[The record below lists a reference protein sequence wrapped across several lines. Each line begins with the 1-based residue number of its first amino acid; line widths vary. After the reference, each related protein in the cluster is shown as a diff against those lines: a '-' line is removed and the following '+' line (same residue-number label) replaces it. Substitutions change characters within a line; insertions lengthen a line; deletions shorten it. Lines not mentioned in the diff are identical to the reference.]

1 MQMLEGDC
9 IPSPAGL
16 WNYNAVVRYKGHK
29 FLLQGG
35 TYDFVSGIMSGVRL
49 HEFEQYDD
57 IWSDDAPEVG
67 GVWSVTL
74 TEVGPNKILV
84 VRALIDSAGIAL
96 KDAKTMADNPPAL
109 VGNNYTHSEAQ
120 SIQEAIAAA
129 GGTATIA
136 EVTTN

>member
-1 MQMLEGDC
+1 MLEGDC
-9 IPSPAGL
+9 MPSPAGL
-16 WNYNAVVRYKGHK
+16 WNYNAVVRYEGHK

-57 IWSDDAPEVG
+57 IWSEDAPEVG

-74 TEVGPNKILV
+74 TEVGPNKMQVIHALV
-84 VRALIDSAGIAL
+84 DSAGINI
-96 KDAKTMADNPPAL
+96 KDAKTMVDNPPAL

-120 SIQEAIAAA
+120 SIQKAIAAA

>member
-1 MQMLEGDC
+1 
-9 IPSPAGL
+9 
-16 WNYNAVVRYKGHK
+16 
-29 FLLQGG
+29 
-35 TYDFVSGIMSGVRL
+35 MSGVRL

-57 IWSDDAPEVG
+57 IWSEDAPEVG

-96 KDAKTMADNPPAL
+96 KDAKAMADNPPAL

-120 SIQEAIAAA
+120 SIQEAISAA